1 MRNNNICPVCG
12 AGHLTV
18 EMDYDD
24 VTYKGVTKNL
34 PARFSVCDECGSES
48 ATPVD
53 LRENKRIFNEFK
65 KSVEGLVT
73 GRELKRIRTEVWCIT
88 QEQAAS
94 IFGGGPKAF
103 SKYESDD
110 VIQSEAMDK
119 LIRLAADIPEAFLK
133 LRELSGETVVEKT
146 VTVSKYLPIW
156 RSEDTSRF
164 ESDELEQKPNSSH
177 EVSFKNIIIRT
188 VSKQAA

>member
-34 PARFSVCDECGSES
+34 PARFSVCDACGSES

-65 KSVEGLVT
+65 KSVDGLLT
-73 GRELKRIRTEVWCIT
+73 GKELKRIRTEVWNIT
-88 QEQAAS
+88 QEKAAS

-119 LIRLAADIPEAFLK
+119 LIRLSADIPEAFLK

-146 VTVSKYLPIW
+146 VTISRSLPIW

-164 ESDELEQKPNSSH
+164 ENDELESNPASTA
-177 EVSFKNIIIRT
+177 ETYYRNIIIKT
-188 VSKQAA
+188 VAKQVA